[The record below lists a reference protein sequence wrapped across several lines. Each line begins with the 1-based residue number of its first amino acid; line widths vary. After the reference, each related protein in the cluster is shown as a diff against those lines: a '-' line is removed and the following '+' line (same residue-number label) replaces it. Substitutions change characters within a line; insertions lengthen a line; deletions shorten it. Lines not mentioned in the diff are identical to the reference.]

1 MSVTDEIVTQI
12 VDGRNLSFK
21 RHLADGHY
29 KVEGLLAAGGQGFQ
43 LICRDQRLAGNKVL
57 IKVQLYP
64 AEAFNRGKDY
74 FIEQRNLRHRA
85 VFKEVVLASQLNE
98 RVQNVPRFIDYFHDE
113 NINLYGEYVLPAGLG
128 KWAIKPGDEEA
139 KDIFVIYEL
148 LSQGEA
154 PAETLSQFLKR
165 RGKLTEEFVLRMA
178 HQLLDVLWQLHEW
191 EVDDK
196 GEPYFYIY
204 EDLKPENILVLG
216 EQSYL
221 LIDFGGLTRWTN
233 GSTPGLDKFYT
244 VGYAPQEMFEDA
256 NHLDQTFDI
265 FSLGVTMFQCLTG
278 IHPQKFVSQEDKAPT
293 LDYSL
298 LNGLQLEPLTI
309 WLIRQAT
316 QFNRWSRFRSAK
328 EMGREVERALA
339 E

>member
-1 MSVTDEIVTQI
+1 
-12 VDGRNLSFK
+12 GR
-21 RHLADGHY
+21 
-29 KVEGLLAAGGQGFQ
+29 
-43 LICRDQRLAGNKVL
+43 
-57 IKVQLYP
+57 
-64 AEAFNRGKDY
+64 DY
-74 FIEQRNLRHRA
+74 FLEQRNVRHRA
-85 VFKEVVLASQLNE
+85 IFKEIALASQLNE

-113 NINLYGEYVLPAGLG
+113 NVNLYDEYVLPAGLG
-128 KWAIKPGDEEA
+128 KWQINPGDEEA
-139 KDIFVIYEL
+139 RDIFIAYEL
-148 LSQGEA
+148 LTQGEA

-165 RGKLTEEFVLRMA
+165 KGKLTEEFVLRMA
-178 HQLLDVLWQLHEW
+178 GQILDVLWQLHEW
-191 EVDDK
+191 EVDDN
-196 GEPYFYIY
+196 GDPYFYIY

-278 IHPQKFVSQEDKAPT
+278 IHPQKFVGQEDRAPV

-298 LNGLQLEPLTI
+298 LNDIRLKPLTI
-309 WLIRQAT
+309 QLIRQAT
-316 QFNRWSRFRSAK
+316 QFNRWHRFRSAK
-328 EMGREVERALA
+328 EMSREVERTLG